1 MNIHKIKKAILQ
13 KINDRSGMSLSELL
27 VTIIFCLMTFSLVVT
42 AMQASSRSLKKSTM
56 QSESE
61 LLCSTLTISI
71 EDVLRYAG
79 SGSVENTSGQESGII
94 VDGSAVLGDPSGI
107 RFFSRSRGVGN
118 GAYLQNS
125 NDGHI
130 ILKYKPEGGSGNELY
145 ADMAPDSAY
154 TQGMKASLYLVWN
167 QDNTSEE
174 GRKKYGT
181 FTGKVIVTDSQGNE
195 LNSQEFA
202 VAPLN
207 INR

>member
-1 MNIHKIKKAILQ
+1 MRLKIKKLISVKL
-13 KINDRSGMSLSELL
+13 KDRRGISLAELL
-27 VTIIFCLMTFSLVVT
+27 VTIIFCLMTFALVCT
-42 AMQASSRSLKKSTM
+42 AMQAASRSLKKSTM

-79 SGSVENTSGQESGII
+79 SGSVENASGQESGII
-94 VDGSAVLGDPSGI
+94 VDGSTSIGDPSGI

-130 ILKYKPEGGSGNELY
+130 ILKYQPEGGSGNELY

-174 GRKKYGT
+174 GKKKYGT
-181 FTGKVIVTDSQGNE
+181 FTGKVTVTDSQGNE